1 MYSDWND
8 GRAHG
13 APDSSPNESNSNE
26 SDESGI
32 DAQGATVPDHRGMF
46 TLAELTDLNQ
56 STDNDPVRP
65 CDIRGILHSHSN
77 YTDGSHSIAEM
88 AEIAAEIG
96 LEYLGISD
104 HFQSSVHRD
113 GLDLEAVCYQRGE
126 VDEIHNKLPHLDLFQ
141 GVEIDAGPQGQLP
154 LDDETLKVFDFVI
167 VSFPGTV
174 DMTYNE
180 RTALVSRIAAH
191 PRVTIL
197 GLPVGDWIL
206 RRDDRNLDF
215 EQVLAAAVEG
225 GTAIE
230 VNANPS
236 RLPVDWTM
244 CLRAQEM
251 GVKMVISPNAHRA
264 ARLVDYRH
272 GAQQANTAG
281 LCCGS
286 FLNTL
291 SADEL
296 REYLARARR

>member
-13 APDSSPNESNSNE
+13 APDSSPNDSNSSD
-26 SDESGI
+26 SDETGTEAHESP
-32 DAQGATVPDHRGMF
+32 APDSRGKF
-46 TLAELTDLNQ
+46 TLTELTDLSH
-56 STDNDPVRP
+56 STDHDPVRP

-77 YTDGSHSIAEM
+77 YTDGTHSIAEM

-104 HFQSSVHRD
+104 HFQSSVHCN

-126 VDEIHNKLPHLDLFQ
+126 VDELHSKLPHLDLFQ
-141 GVEIDAGPQGQLP
+141 GVEIDAGPRGQLP
-154 LDDETLKVFDFVI
+154 LDDETLKVFDYVI
-167 VSFPGTV
+167 VSFPDTV
-174 DMTYNE
+174 DLTFEE
-180 RTALVSRIAAH
+180 RTALVTRIASH
-191 PRVTIL
+191 PGVTIL

-206 RRDDRNLDF
+206 RRDDGILDL
-215 EQVLAAAVEG
+215 ERVLHAASAG
-225 GTAIE
+225 GTAVE
-230 VNANPS
+230 MNANPS
-236 RLPVDWTM
+236 RLPVDWSK
-244 CLRAQEM
+244 CLLAQEM

-296 REYLARARR
+296 RQYLARAR